1 MIWSLID
8 YPNLLLKVPDIIL
21 QYDNDDR
28 SSNQEQES
36 DQVLQHEEHKPMDL
50 QGLRDHEVEGVGD
63 DVDQAQPDQETKG
76 WNTSGLLQIYFLDSV
91 WFFFYSS

>member
-36 DQVLQHEEHKPMDL
+36 DQVLQHEEHEPVDL
-50 QGLRDHEVEGVGD
+50 QGLRDDEVEGVWD
-63 DVDQAQPDQETKG
+63 DVDQAQPDQET
-76 WNTSGLLQIYFLDSV
+76 GLLQIYFLDSV
-91 WFFFYSS
+91 WFCCFHSS